1 MLRPITGGAA
11 DAAPDSPAPDSFTP
25 STSRDLIGRRVTV
38 RTVSD
43 PALSGEPAPSEH
55 THPAMV
61 RAVTDTGRIA
71 WSPADAPW
79 ITATAPAEDVWFES
93 VSAADVLRGRGFIP
107 LIGDAR

>member
-55 THPAMV
+55 THPAM
-61 RAVTDTGRIA
+61 
-71 WSPADAPW
+71 
-79 ITATAPAEDVWFES
+79 FM
-93 VSAADVLRGRGFIP
+93 RGRGFIP